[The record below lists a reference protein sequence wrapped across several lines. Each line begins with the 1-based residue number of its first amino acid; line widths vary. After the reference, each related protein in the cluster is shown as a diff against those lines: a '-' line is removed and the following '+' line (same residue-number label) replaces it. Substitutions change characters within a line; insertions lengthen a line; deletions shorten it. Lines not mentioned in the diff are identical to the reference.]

1 MKGDFSNQLGEVV
14 VTSFK
19 KKILVVDDE
28 PDIVEFLT
36 QLLEMNG
43 FDVIGTLDGADVLDL
58 SLSHSP
64 DLIILDMMLP
74 NKDGWAVQD
83 DLKSNADTSQIPII
97 VLTAKDLTIT
107 KMINKEVYGVSEF
120 IAKPFNPSFL
130 LEKIREILAMA

>member
-1 MKGDFSNQLGEVV
+1 M
-14 VTSFK
+14 TSFK
-19 KKILVVDDE
+19 KRILVVDDE

-36 QLLEMNG
+36 QLLDMNG

-58 SLSHSP
+58 TIEHSP

-83 DLKSNADTSQIPII
+83 DLKANEATAGIPII

-120 IAKPFNPSFL
+120 IAKPFNPNFL
-130 LEKIREILAMA
+130 LEKIREILGIS

>member
-1 MKGDFSNQLGEVV
+1 M
-14 VTSFK
+14 TSFK